1 MSELFGYDKV
11 LPMNTGC
18 EATETAVKL
27 ARRWGYVVKGV
38 EANKATVVMANG
50 CFWGRSIT
58 ASGACDDPSRYT
70 NFGPF
75 TPGFEL
81 VDFNDVAQ
89 LETAFK
95 SNPNIVAFMV
105 EPI

>member
-1 MSELFGYDKV
+1 MSETFGYDKV

-27 ARRWGYVVKGV
+27 ARRWGYTNKGV
-38 EANKATVVMANG
+38 ESDKATIVLAKG

-58 ASGACDDPSRYT
+58 ASGACDDPTRYT

-75 TPGFEL
+75 TPGFDL
-81 VDFNDVAQ
+81 VNFDDVED
-89 LETAFK
+89 LE
-95 SNPNIVAFMV
+95 NAFMV